1 MSKNNNSKIIFKF
14 SKNCEILQDTCNF
27 IVKEGSN
34 FSYFPTLEA
43 SLYYVYEESIKDKL
57 AEEQCKSLLEIAEK
71 IQECSHNM
79 RLFISKNI
87 QQ

>member
-1 MSKNNNSKIIFKF
+1 MSKKDNSKLIYKYNNNCSIY
-14 SKNCEILQDTCNF
+14 QDTCNF

-43 SLYYVYEESIKDKL
+43 SLYYIYEESIKDKL
-57 AEEQCKSLLEIAEK
+57 AEEQCKTLLEIAEK
-71 IQECSHNM
+71 VQECSHNM